1 MFSTSGGLNT
11 SCSKRACPFHQHW
24 SSTSN
29 LPPRHAI
36 HIVRQ
41 TLDELASSASVDATT
56 GALTLTLPNTL
67 SRTPTLEISTIY
79 FRAGYTPTDYP
90 TPRHYATRFLLE
102 RARATSCPSIP
113 LQLAG
118 GKKVQQVL
126 ARPGVLERFLAGA
139 DRADARAALRA
150 SWMEMWALDDDD
162 DVGGGVPGE
171 GARAESAGVRAAR
184 ARHAA
189 LVLKPQREGGG
200 NNVYGADIPPFL
212 DGLPAHEREAWIAM
226 ETIAGPRDLRNWLVR
241 AGVGGTSRFVQE
253 EIVSELG
260 IFGTM
265 LFRERGDAPVEV
277 LADKEA
283 GYLLRTK
290 EIVNNEGGVGVGFS
304 VLDSVVLVD
313 G

>member
-162 DVGGGVPGE
+162 VGGGVPGE

-200 NNVYGADIPPFL
+200 NNVYRDAIPAFL
-212 DGLPAHEREAWIAM
+212 DGLPARERAAWVAM
-226 ETIAGPRDLRNWLVR
+226 ALIEPPAGAGNYLVR
-241 AGVGGTSRFVQE
+241 AGAGVGGAVRADV
-253 EIVSELG
+253 VSELG
-260 IFGTM
+260 IFGWA
-265 LFRERGDAPVEV
+265 LFGGGEVVREEEV
-277 LADKEA
+277 
-283 GYLLRTK
+283 GWLLRTK
-290 EIVNNEGGVGVGFS
+290 GRDSDEGGVAAGFS
-304 VLDSVVLVD
+304 VLDSVLLVD
-313 G
+313 